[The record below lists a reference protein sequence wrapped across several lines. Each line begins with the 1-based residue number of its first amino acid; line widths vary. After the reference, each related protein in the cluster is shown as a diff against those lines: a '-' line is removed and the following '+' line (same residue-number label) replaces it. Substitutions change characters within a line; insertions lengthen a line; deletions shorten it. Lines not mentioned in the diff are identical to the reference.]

1 VTQQFQPQISIIIPT
16 LREEKLLPKV
26 LEQFTPEL
34 KKKYNLEVIVSDGG
48 STDGTLEIAK
58 QYADVL
64 IQNPEGQ
71 FQNISRGR
79 NLGAKA
85 ARGEIL
91 CFINGD
97 TIIERIHEFF
107 PAVTASLKNKG
118 ITGLTCNVYVHKEEE
133 TLFDKIFHTIY
144 NRYFQLL
151 NLLGIGM
158 GRGECQ
164 VVTKQ
169 MFEQVGGYDEG
180 IAAGEDFYLFV
191 KLRRHGKIAFLRS
204 FTVRES
210 PRRYRKYGYLWISF
224 LWFINA
230 FSVFCFK
237 RSVVKEWKP
246 VR

>member
-1 VTQQFQPQISIIIPT
+1 LAEQLKPEISIIIPT

-26 LEQFTPEL
+26 LEQFTADL
-34 KKKYNLEVIVSDGG
+34 RQKHRLEIIVSDGG
-48 STDGTLEIAK
+48 STDGTLEVAT
-58 QYADVL
+58 QYADCVL
-64 IQNPEGQ
+64 QKQ
-71 FQNISRGR
+71 DSQSQNISRGR
-79 NLGAKA
+79 NIGAHA
-85 ARGEIL
+85 AQGEIL

-97 TIIERIHEFF
+97 TIIEELDEFF
-107 PAVTASLKNKG
+107 TIMKRELTRKGVVGVTCS
-118 ITGLTCNVYVHKEEE
+118 VYVHREEE
-133 TLFDKIFHTIY
+133 MLFDKIFHGLY

-151 NLLGIGM
+151 NILGIGM

-164 VVTKQ
+164 VTTKA
-169 MFEQVGGYDEG
+169 MFEKVGGYNEHL
-180 IAAGEDFYLFV
+180 AAGEDFYLFV

-204 FTVRES
+204 LTVRES

-230 FSVFCFK
+230 LSVLIFK